1 MTKPSKSSKTSRNSR
16 AIPDPLK
23 AFSLDDPV
31 MPEGLAEMALT
42 AGGYP
47 YAKRMKRR
55 LYDSHLV
62 DLQIELVKLQV
73 WCRAQGK
80 RITILFE
87 GRDAAGKGGTIKR
100 LTQHLNPRHAKV
112 VALSKPTETER
123 GQWYFQRYVDH
134 LPTAGDMAIFDRSWY
149 NRAGVERVMGFAT
162 PEQVQHFLNEVPRF
176 EKILVDDNI
185 LLFKFWLTI
194 GQETQLV
201 RFHAR
206 RHDPLK
212 YWKLSP
218 IDIASLE
225 NWDSYSEAKVDM
237 FRSTHNQISPWTVV
251 RANDKRRARL
261 NILQHLL
268 GAIEYD
274 GKDMEKIRSPDRK
287 ILGASKAFMFE
298 RD

>member
-1 MTKPSKSSKTSRNSR
+1 VAEPGNPSNKSRNGR
-16 AIPDPLK
+16 TAPDPVN
-23 AFSLDDPV
+23 AFSLDNPAL
-31 MPEGLAEMALT
+31 PEGLAELALT

-47 YAKRMKRR
+47 YPKRMKRR
-55 LYDSHLV
+55 LYAAQLL

-73 WCRAQGK
+73 WCRGQGK
-80 RITILFE
+80 RIAILFE

-162 PEQVQHFLNEVPRF
+162 PEQVQHFLSEVPRF

-194 GQETQLV
+194 GQETQQV

-212 YWKLSP
+212 FWKLSP
-218 IDIASLE
+218 IDIASLD
-225 NWDSYSEAKVDM
+225 NWGAYSEAKVDM
-237 FRSTHNQISPWTVV
+237 FRRTHNRVAPWTVV

-261 NILQHLL
+261 NVLQHML

-274 GKDMEKIRSPDRK
+274 GRDIEKIGNTDRK
-287 ILGASKAFMFE
+287 IIGSSKAFMFE

>member
-1 MTKPSKSSKTSRNSR
+1 MAIPGKSSNKSRNSR
-16 AIPDPLK
+16 AAPDPLK
-23 AFSLDDPV
+23 AFSLDNPV
-31 MPEGLAEMALT
+31 LPDGLAEMALT

-47 YAKRMKRR
+47 YSKRMKRR
-55 LYDSHLV
+55 LYDTHLL
-62 DLQIELVKLQV
+62 DLQIELVKLQA
-73 WCRAQGK
+73 WCRKNGK
-80 RITILFE
+80 RIAVLFE
-87 GRDAAGKGGTIKR
+87 GRDAAGKGGAIKR

-134 LPTAGDMAIFDRSWY
+134 LPTAGDMTIFDRSWY

-162 PEQVQHFLNEVPRF
+162 PEQVRHFLNEVPRF
-176 EKILVDDNI
+176 EKILVDDDI

-212 YWKLSP
+212 HWKLSP

-225 NWDSYSEAKVDM
+225 NWNTYSEAKVDM
-237 FRSTHNQISPWTVV
+237 FRNTHNRVAPWTVV

-261 NILQHLL
+261 SVLQHLL
-268 GAIEYD
+268 GAIAYD
-274 GKDMEKIRSPDRK
+274 GRDMEKIDKPDRK
-287 ILGASKAFMFE
+287 ILASSKAFMFE